1 MAEKYNFTQGTEPTD
16 RQLSELMHEVAVE
29 AKIKADAAQARFK
42 ADLHSKFL
50 AAKEELKKYRTEL
63 NG

>member
-1 MAEKYNFTQGTEPTD
+1 MAEKYSFIQGTEPTD

-50 AAKEELKKYRTEL
+50 AAKEQIVKIKSMRT
-63 NG
+63 